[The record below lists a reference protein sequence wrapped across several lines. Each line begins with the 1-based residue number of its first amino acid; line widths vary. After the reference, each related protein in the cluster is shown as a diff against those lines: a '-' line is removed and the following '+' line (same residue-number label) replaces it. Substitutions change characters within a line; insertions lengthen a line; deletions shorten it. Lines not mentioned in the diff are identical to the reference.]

1 LPGRGTIITIPSAT
15 VVPDLRQSKTDNRPG
30 VLEFMRLVPRS
41 VLFVPGNR
49 PDMFEKAAGAPA
61 GVIFPDMEDAVPWGE
76 KRAARRD
83 IAANLEK
90 LGSAGVPIVPR
101 LNSLDTGLFEEDL
114 EAVIGPLIVGVSVG
128 KVRSAGDVR
137 RIDAII
143 TASER
148 RNDLR
153 PGRIS
158 IYPWI
163 ETARAIARACEVC
176 GASPR
181 IAAVCFGAEDF
192 SADVG
197 IAKDLGGWASSTSS
211 DDPNGPSVAH
221 ARGEIIA
228 ASVSAGV
235 GALDT
240 PYVAFRD
247 PEGLARET
255 AVARSMGFNGKC
267 AIHPAQLEII
277 NAGFTPSEEEI
288 TNAGRIVAASDEAEE
303 RGSGATSLDGKM
315 IDRPTVVRAKNLLAS
330 LAD

>member
-1 LPGRGTIITIPSAT
+1 
-15 VVPDLRQSKTDNRPG
+15 
-30 VLEFMRLVPRS
+30 MHLVPKS

-49 PDMFEKAAGAPA
+49 PDMFEKAANAPA
-61 GVIFPDMEDAVPWGE
+61 GAIVPDMEDAVPWGQ
-76 KRAARRD
+76 KQDARRE
-83 IAANLEK
+83 IAANLDV
-90 LGSAGVPIVPR
+90 LGTAGLPVIPR
-101 LNSLDTGLFEEDL
+101 LNSLDTGLFDEDL
-114 EAVIGPLIVGVSVG
+114 EAVIGPRIIGVSVG

-137 RIDAII
+137 RIDSAI

-148 RNDLR
+148 RNGLR
-153 PGRIS
+153 PGSIS

-163 ETARAIARACEVC
+163 ETARAIASAYEVC
-176 GASPR
+176 SASPR

-197 IAKDLGGWASSTSS
+197 IAKDLGGWQSSASS

-228 ASVSAGV
+228 AAVSSGV

-277 NAGFTPSEEEI
+277 NDGFSPTEDEI
-288 TNAGRIVAASDEAEE
+288 TNASRIIAAADEAEE
-303 RGSGATSLDGKM
+303 SGSGATSLDGKM
-315 IDRPTVVRAKNLLAS
+315 IDRPTIVRAQNLLAR
-330 LAD
+330 LER

>member
-1 LPGRGTIITIPSAT
+1 
-15 VVPDLRQSKTDNRPG
+15 
-30 VLEFMRLVPRS
+30 MRLVPQS

-49 PDMFEKAAGAPA
+49 PDMFEKAAMAPA
-61 GVIFPDMEDAVPWGE
+61 GAIFPDMEDAVPFGE
-76 KRAARRD
+76 KLAARRD

-90 LGSAGVPIVPR
+90 LGSGGVPVIPR
-101 LNSLDTGLFEEDL
+101 LNSLDTGLFDEDL
-114 EAVIGPLIVGVSVG
+114 EAVIGPMIIGVSVG

-137 RIDAII
+137 RIDSII

-148 RNDLR
+148 RNGLQ
-153 PGRIS
+153 PGTIS

-163 ETARAIARACEVC
+163 ETARAIAHAYEVC
-176 GASPR
+176 SASPR

-211 DDPNGPSVAH
+211 DDPSGPSVAH

-228 ASVSAGV
+228 AAVSAGV

-247 PEGLARET
+247 PEGLAREA
-255 AVARSMGFNGKC
+255 AVARAMGFDGKC
-267 AIHPAQLEII
+267 AIHPAQLKII
-277 NAGFTPSEEEI
+277 NNGFTPQEEEI
-288 TNAGRIVAASDEAEE
+288 TNARRIVAAADEAEE
-303 RGSGATSLDGKM
+303 HGSGATSLDGKM
-315 IDRPTVVRAKNLLAS
+315 IDRPTVVRAQNLLAR
-330 LAD
+330 LER

>member
-1 LPGRGTIITIPSAT
+1 
-15 VVPDLRQSKTDNRPG
+15 
-30 VLEFMRLVPRS
+30 MRLVPKS

-49 PDMFEKAAGAPA
+49 PNMFEKAAIAPA
-61 GVIFPDMEDAVPWGE
+61 GAIFPDMEDAVPFGE
-76 KRAARRD
+76 KTAARRD

-90 LGSAGVPIVPR
+90 LGCGGTPVIPR
-101 LNSLDTGLFEEDL
+101 LNSLDTGLFDEDL

-137 RIDAII
+137 RIDSII
-143 TASER
+143 TGSER
-148 RNDLR
+148 RNGLQ
-153 PGRIS
+153 PGIIS

-163 ETARAIARACEVC
+163 ETARAIAHAYEVC
-176 GASPR
+176 SASPR

-197 IAKDLGGWASSTSS
+197 IAKDLGGWAASTSS

-228 ASVSAGV
+228 AAVSARV

-247 PEGLARET
+247 SEGLAREA
-255 AVARSMGFNGKC
+255 AVARSMGFDGKC
-267 AIHPAQLEII
+267 AIHPAQLDII
-277 NAGFTPSEEEI
+277 NNAFTPQEEEI
-288 TNAGRIVAASDEAEE
+288 TNARRIVAAADEAEKQ
-303 RGSGATSLDGKM
+303 GSGATSLDGKM
-315 IDRPTVVRAKNLLAS
+315 IDRPTVVRAQNLLAR
-330 LAD
+330 LEL

>member
-1 LPGRGTIITIPSAT
+1 
-15 VVPDLRQSKTDNRPG
+15 
-30 VLEFMRLVPRS
+30 MRLVPKS
-41 VLFVPGNR
+41 VLFVPGNQPR
-49 PDMFEKAAGAPA
+49 RFDKAANSPA
-61 GVIFPDMEDAVPWGE
+61 GAIVPDMEDAVPWGE
-76 KRAARRD
+76 KSAARHD
-83 IAANLEK
+83 IAANLER
-90 LGSAGVPIVPR
+90 LGAAGVPVIPR

-114 EAVIGPLIVGVSVG
+114 EAVIGPLIIGVSIG

-137 RIDAII
+137 RIDATI

-148 RNDLR
+148 RNGLE
-153 PGRIS
+153 PGSIS

-163 ETARAIARACEVC
+163 ETARAISHAYEVC
-176 GASPR
+176 SASPR

-197 IAKDLGGWASSTSS
+197 IAKDLGGWQSSASS

-228 ASVSAGV
+228 AAVSAGV

-240 PYVAFRD
+240 PYVAFKD
-247 PEGLARET
+247 PEGLAREA

-277 NAGFTPSEEEI
+277 NAGFSPKEDEI
-288 TNAGRIVAASDEAEE
+288 TNARRIVAAADEAEE
-303 RGSGATSLDGKM
+303 QGSGATSLDGKM
-315 IDRPTVVRAKNLLAS
+315 IDRPTIVRAENLLAS
-330 LAD
+330 VDS

>member
-1 LPGRGTIITIPSAT
+1 
-15 VVPDLRQSKTDNRPG
+15 
-30 VLEFMRLVPRS
+30 MRLVPKS

-49 PDMFEKAAGAPA
+49 PDMFEKAAIAPA
-61 GVIFPDMEDAVPWGE
+61 GAIFPDMEDAVPFGE
-76 KRAARRD
+76 KTAARRD

-90 LGSAGVPIVPR
+90 LGSGGTPVIPR
-101 LNSLDTGLFEEDL
+101 LNSLDTGLFDEDL

-137 RIDAII
+137 RIDSII

-148 RNDLR
+148 RNGLQ
-153 PGRIS
+153 PGIIS

-163 ETARAIARACEVC
+163 ETARAIAHAYEVC
-176 GASPR
+176 SASPR

-228 ASVSAGV
+228 AAVSAGV

-247 PEGLARET
+247 PEGLAREA
-255 AVARSMGFNGKC
+255 AVARSMGFDGKC

-277 NAGFTPSEEEI
+277 NNGFTPQEEEI
-288 TNAGRIVAASDEAEE
+288 TNARRIVAAADEAEKQ
-303 RGSGATSLDGKM
+303 GSGATSLDGKM
-315 IDRPTVVRAKNLLAS
+315 IDRPTVVRAQNLLAR
-330 LAD
+330 LEL